1 VNETCGIPTLRDGP
15 PGQRDVGEE
24 GVERRGLLALA
35 LLPQVEG
42 LREAAHRPQR
52 VVRAV
57 VQLCNMRAAPRTLPS
72 YHIRYLCSHRCLRV
86 TRQIFIKTQVFIKV
100 IHS

>member
-1 VNETCGIPTLRDGP
+1 MPPPLTLGDAP

-24 GVERRGLLALA
+24 GVERRGLRAPA

-52 VVRAV
+52 VVGAV
-57 VQLCNMRAAPRTLPS
+57 VQLCGHTA
-72 YHIRYLCSHRCLRV
+72 RC
-86 TRQIFIKTQVFIKV
+86 
-100 IHS
+100 